1 MKKSVSKKV
10 KKEVSVKSKIT
21 LDKLAM
27 MMANG
32 FRSVDERFDKLEAKV
47 DRIEVDVFEIKRE
60 LGLVKEEIKIVQKR
74 LSEIEKIVG
83 KEEVHKFQLE
93 LATIKSTVNKI
104 AVESIKQTDKNLQQ
118 NEEMKEVKL
127 KVSEL
132 VLKVAGFR
140 KLQIS

>member
-1 MKKSVSKKV
+1 M
-10 KKEVSVKSKIT
+10 
-21 LDKLAM
+21 
-27 MMANG
+27 
-32 FRSVDERFDKLEAKV
+32 
-47 DRIEVDVFEIKRE
+47 
-60 LGLVKEEIKIVQKR
+60 
-74 LSEIEKIVG
+74 
-83 KEEVHKFQLE
+83 HKFQLE

-118 NEEMKEVKL
+118 NEEMKEVKM